1 MKKPMKKVG
10 DKKKMQRGG
19 MVGDRGMT
27 AGAGS
32 GMGRMEKAGMKG
44 YKCGGKVMSKRG
56 YGAAK
61 KGK

>member
-1 MKKPMKKVG
+1 MKKPMKAG
-10 DKKKMQRGG
+10 KKKMQRG
-19 MVGDRGMT
+19 GMT

-32 GMGRMEKAGMKG
+32 GMGRMQKAGMGMKG
-44 YKCGGKVMSKRG
+44 YKGGGKVMSKRG